1 MKVGPRYKIAKRL
14 GSAVFEKTQGQK
26 FARSEERSKMNKM
39 KKKPK
44 GLSDYGKQFLEKQ
57 KVRFTYGITE
67 KQLKNYV
74 DKALLAKDS
83 PTDLYHALEMR
94 ADNASCRLGLAP
106 TRRAARQMVAHGNVT
121 VNGTRITI
129 PSYALKAGDVIA
141 PRASRKETALFANVT
156 LQGSPA
162 WITADIIT
170 KSGTLTGTP
179 IYKADES
186 HFNLSQVFE
195 FYSR

>member
-1 MKVGPRYKIAKRL
+1 MKIGPKYKIAKRL
-14 GSAVFEKTQGQK
+14 GSRIFEKTQNQK
-26 FARSEERSKMNKM
+26 FARSEERSKANSM

-44 GLSDYGKQFLEKQ
+44 GLSDYGKQFIEKQ

-83 PTDLYHALEMR
+83 PTALFQALEMR
-94 ADNASCRLGLAP
+94 ADNAVAKLGLAP
-106 TRRAARQMVAHGNVT
+106 TRRAARQMVAHGNIT

-141 PRASRKETALFANVT
+141 PRPARKETALFANVS
-156 LQGSPA
+156 LQGSPS
-162 WITADIIT
+162 WITADIHT

-186 HFNLSQVFE
+186 HFNLAAVFE

>member
-1 MKVGPRYKIAKRL
+1 MKIGPKYKIAKRL
-14 GSAVFEKTQGQK
+14 GSGVFEKTQNQK
-26 FARSEERSKMNKM
+26 FARSEERSKMSKRS
-39 KKKPK
+39 KKPK

-67 KQLKNYV
+67 KQLKSYV

-83 PTDLYHALEMR
+83 PATLFAMLEMR
-94 ADNASCRLGLAP
+94 ADNAACRLGLAP
-106 TRRAARQMVAHGNVT
+106 TRRAARQMVSHGNVT

-141 PRASRKETALFANVT
+141 PRESRKDTVLFANVT

-162 WITADIIT
+162 WITADVAK
-170 KSGTLTGTP
+170 KSGTITGTP
-179 IYKADES
+179 IYKQDES